1 MLRRNPFFFQINTQ
15 LFHSISL
22 RYKGLLVVTVINII
36 EVLLLGGGWYFA
48 IYTVQ
53 VVISDSMDTVDSLA
67 GVNSYLWFWHQCVR
81 FLCATEARRRWWP
94 GDLVLWTN
102 RQPAVSLDMRR
113 SPCCHDC
120 KWYEFYLLTLN
131 LVTVST
137 IGNRGFLEYPIH
149 CQTPAAVSS
158 ICSISQPSI
167 KFMFNWIIKD
177 YISFFSITLGV
188 KYLFPIIWRVKY
200 HLFKVFHNSW

>member
-1 MLRRNPFFFQINTQ
+1 M
-15 LFHSISL
+15 SISL

-36 EVLLLGGGWYFA
+36 KVLLYKYYYHDNWGGGWYFA
-48 IYTVQ
+48 IYTIQ

-81 FLCATEARRRWWP
+81 FLSATEARRRWWL

-167 KFMFNWIIKD
+167 KFRFNWIIKD